1 MKIIN
6 LKINNIYSFH
16 NFDLNLRVKR
26 KVTNIYREEFNEV
39 SRVNVK
45 DINII
50 IGPNSSGKTTLGK
63 VILLSQRIL
72 SGISLTRNELNCVG
86 SQGDA
91 TIEITYVKT
100 IDDTDVFYNYCLE
113 FKDENPNFEYLKVL
127 N

>member
-1 MKIIN
+1 M
-6 LKINNIYSFH
+6 
-16 NFDLNLRVKR
+16 
-26 KVTNIYREEFNEV
+26 
-39 SRVNVK
+39 
-45 DINII
+45 
-50 IGPNSSGKTTLGK
+50 
-63 VILLSQRIL
+63 ILLSQRIL